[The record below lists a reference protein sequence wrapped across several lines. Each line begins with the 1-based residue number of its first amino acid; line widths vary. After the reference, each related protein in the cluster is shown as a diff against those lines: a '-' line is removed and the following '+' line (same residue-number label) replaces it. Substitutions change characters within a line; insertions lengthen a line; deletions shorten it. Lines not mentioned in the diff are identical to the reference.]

1 MILVEPIT
9 LTGTHVQLMP
19 MQPDHAEALWQ
30 AAQAESIWQWT
41 LSRIS
46 SRADADRYIAYALE
60 QQAQG
65 NQLPFVTVSRATGE
79 IVGSTR
85 FDEIVPEHRRVE
97 IGWTWLTPRWQRTAL
112 NTEAKYL
119 MLRHAFE
126 VWQCVRVQLKTDALN
141 VRSQRAIERL
151 GAFREGVLRSQYIL
165 PDGRRRDSIYYSF
178 LDTEW
183 EAVKAHIERLLSA
196 YGDG

>member
-1 MILVEPIT
+1 MKVEPII
-9 LTGTHVQLMP
+9 LTGVHVQLLP
-19 MQPDHAEALWQ
+19 MQPEHAEALWQ

-46 SRADADRYIAYALE
+46 SRAEADSYIAYALE
-60 QQAQG
+60 RQAAG
-65 NQLPFVTVSRATGE
+65 DQLPFVTLSRATGE

-85 FDEIVPEHRRVE
+85 FDEITPAHRRVE
-97 IGWTWLTPRWQRTAL
+97 IGWTWLNPRWQRTAI

-151 GAFREGVLRSQYIL
+151 GAVREGVLRSHYIM
-165 PDGRRRDSIYYSF
+165 PDGRRRDSVYYSI

-183 EAVKAHIERLLSA
+183 QAVKAHLEKLL
-196 YGDG
+196 DR

>member
-1 MILVEPIT
+1 MIKVEPIT
-9 LTGTHVQLMP
+9 LTGAHVQLIP
-19 MQPDHAEALWQ
+19 MQPDHADALWQ
-30 AAQAESIWQWT
+30 AAQDESIWQWT

-46 SRADADRYIAYALE
+46 SRADTDRYIAYALE
-60 QQAQG
+60 QQALG
-65 NQLPFVTVSRATGE
+65 NQLPFVTVSRATSE

-85 FDEIVPEHRRVE
+85 FDEITPEHRRVE
-97 IGWTWLTPRWQRTAL
+97 IGWTWLNPRWQRTAI

-151 GAFREGVLRSQYIL
+151 GAVREGVLRSHYIM
-165 PDGRRRDSIYYSF
+165 PDGRRRDSVYYSF

-183 EAVKAHIERLLSA
+183 QTVKAHIERLMSS
-196 YGDG
+196 YSNG

>member
-1 MILVEPIT
+1 MITVEPIT
-9 LTGTHVQLMP
+9 LTGTHVQLIP
-19 MQPDHAEALWQ
+19 MQPAHADALWA
-30 AAQAESIWQWT
+30 AAQDESIWQWT

-46 SRADADRYIAYALE
+46 SRADTDRYIAYALE
-60 QQAQG
+60 QQARG
-65 NQLPFVTVSRATGE
+65 NQLPFVTISRATGE

-85 FDEIVPEHRRVE
+85 FDEITPEHRRVE
-97 IGWTWLTPRWQRTAL
+97 IGWTWLTPRWQRTPI

-126 VWQCVRVQLKTDALN
+126 VWACVRVQLKTDALN

-151 GAFREGVLRSQYIL
+151 GAVREGVLRSHYIM

-183 EAVKAHIERLLSA
+183 QTVKAHIERLLSA